1 MTRRLLNLDPK
12 LTDEKIE
19 QLLYTGYESDNLD
32 FKETFDD
39 SPNSWKKIAKDVFA
53 MANSGGGYIVMGVKE
68 ARGEFVPVGL
78 DLDFNIDPSVWFTKL
93 NNWSTSQIGLVY
105 KEHITE
111 IKGERRKFAVIHVKR
126 VTGNFVTPKV
136 DGVIEYP
143 SGTTKT
149 EFQKGVLYTRSGTSS
164 VPAQG
169 EDFYKLLLNMISRAS
184 TKDDV
189 SSLPLAA
196 IEILQKKAETFK
208 IQEPIWSNLF
218 PVTEIPDKI
227 YSIKT
232 DYHSGVEVFDF
243 LKSYYLKQEDG
254 FVQYPGFI
262 LKEGKLYTFENL
274 NIKEAVLRPL
284 VKSLIHEED
293 IRNWISDDKKSD
305 YLIELL
311 NRILKNLC
319 RLRGF
324 NFDKKRNRF
333 YSYYNGINIKEVRWK
348 PAKKT
353 STRPLVYIHGKGF
366 QTKFYE
372 HVGGKIKFMQLGEII
387 FLLVDPVRVLTTDG
401 RTPVE
406 HKSSTRFHVKKNT
419 RYFNPN
425 YLYDVKFLVFLLAG
439 SKKEIILNGLKNPV
453 RVAVKPLTAKAAKG
467 ISEDRNV
474 DEKFLDELMSEPIFE
489 IGGED
494 LPDKE
499 ENPLTENP
507 LEN

>member
-1 MTRRLLNLDPK
+1 MDPK

-19 QLLYTGYESDNLD
+19 QLLDTGYESDSLD
-32 FKETFDD
+32 FKETFDG
-39 SPNSWKKIAKDVFA
+39 SPNSWKKIAKDIFA
-53 MANSGGGYIVMGVKE
+53 MANSGGGYIVIGVKE
-68 ARGEFVPVGL
+68 ARGEFVPAGL
-78 DLDFNIDPSVWFTKL
+78 DLDFNIDSSVWSTKL
-93 NNWSTSQIGLVY
+93 NNWSTSQIELVY
-105 KEHITE
+105 KEHITG
-111 IKGERRKFAVIHVKR
+111 IKDERRKFAVIYVKG

-136 DGVIEYP
+136 DGILEYP

-169 EDFYKLLLNMISRAS
+169 EDFYKLFLSRISRAS

-196 IEILQKKAETFK
+196 IEILQKKAEASK

-227 YSIKT
+227 YSIQT
-232 DYHSGVEVFDF
+232 DHQSSKEVFDF
-243 LKSYYLKQEDG
+243 LKNHLEQEDG
-254 FVQYPGFI
+254 FFQYPGFI
-262 LKEGKLYTFENL
+262 VKEGKLHTFENL
-274 NIKEAVLRPL
+274 NRKEAVLRLL
-284 VKSLIHEED
+284 VKSAVDEEEV
-293 IRNWISDDKKSD
+293 RNWISDDKKSK

-311 NRILKNLC
+311 NQLLKKLC

-324 NFDKKRNRF
+324 NFDNKRNRF
-333 YSYYNGINIKEVRWK
+333 YSYYDGINIKEVRWK

-353 STRPLVYIHGKGF
+353 STRPLVYMHGKGF

-372 HVGGKIKFMQLGEII
+372 HVGGKIKFMRLGERI

-401 RTPVE
+401 RMPVE

-453 RVAVKPLTAKAAKG
+453 RVAVKPLTAKASEG

-474 DEKFLDELMSEPIFE
+474 DEKFLDELKSEPIFE
-489 IGGED
+489 VGGED
-494 LPDKE
+494 FSDEE
-499 ENPLTENP
+499 ENPITENP
-507 LEN
+507 LEELK